1 MKHIVESDGAIA
13 FNGKVALLVLV
24 AFVCV
29 GTFGIFLYQS
39 LDNTQPEEA
48 LELANQHVWYNSTGW
63 AEAALAVTN
72 TGGRDAVIQRIAV
85 RGVECSWSDVYHWKT
100 DLGPISDDLGLTSS
114 ELSGNFS
121 EISVDGQPRVFQ
133 QATDKLTLEPG
144 WTIVL
149 YVKNPG
155 NITASDAGVRAT
167 VTVFTLN
174 TLYHRE
180 TYVQAPQ
187 GGTAGTLFQIQN
199 VYWDSLTN
207 KTRIAI
213 QNYGTSVVKVVAL
226 YVGASRENTLDVTV
240 YTDVG
245 DGATIRVD
253 DFETVT
259 LDWPNTFDT
268 MWASGEKYYFKV
280 VAESGSPIT
289 QGPYTA
295 S

>member
-1 MKHIVESDGAIA
+1 MHA
-13 FNGKVALLVLV
+13 
-24 AFVCV
+24 
-29 GTFGIFLYQS
+29 
-39 LDNTQPEEA
+39 
-48 LELANQHVWYNSTGW
+48 
-63 AEAALAVTN
+63 
-72 TGGRDAVIQRIAV
+72 
-85 RGVECSWSDVYHWKT
+85 
-100 DLGPISDDLGLTSS
+100 
-114 ELSGNFS
+114 
-121 EISVDGQPRVFQ
+121 
-133 QATDKLTLEPG
+133 
-144 WTIVL
+144 
-149 YVKNPG
+149 
-155 NITASDAGVRAT
+155 TASDAGVRAT

-199 VYWDSLTN
+199 VYWDSRTN
-207 KTRIAI
+207 KTRIAL

-226 YVGASRENTLDVTV
+226 YVGTSRENTLDVTV

-253 DFETVT
+253 DFETVS
-259 LDWPNTFDT
+259 LDWPNSFDT